1 MRHIQSLQKR
11 LNSSTK
17 QNEDN
22 AKEIAVLKQQLA
34 EAQAQLAETQIKLN
48 IVSFQLESAKEPA
61 TVLSATLQEKDE
73 EILQF
78 KDAVSSLQTER
89 NSLLGLLE
97 NIRVKFL
104 PQSSPFDFGSN
115 SFLQSSSNFLA
126 TLSSRFLRATPDSIS
141 LQVRLEEYEAA
152 NRDYA
157 REARENRLIISRQQQ
172 EIADQRRAK
181 RPRD

>member
-61 TVLSATLQEKDE
+61 TVLSATLQEKD
-73 EILQF
+73 
-78 KDAVSSLQTER
+78 K
-89 NSLLGLLE
+89 
-97 NIRVKFL
+97 KKYY
-104 PQSSPFDFGSN
+104 
-115 SFLQSSSNFLA
+115 
-126 TLSSRFLRATPDSIS
+126 SSRMLS
-141 LQVRLEEYEAA
+141 LPCKQ
-152 NRDYA
+152 N
-157 REARENRLIISRQQQ
+157 
-172 EIADQRRAK
+172 EIVC
-181 RPRD
+181 

>member
-61 TVLSATLQEKDE
+61 TVLSATLQEKM
-73 EILQF
+73 
-78 KDAVSSLQTER
+78 K
-89 NSLLGLLE
+89 
-97 NIRVKFL
+97 KYY
-104 PQSSPFDFGSN
+104 
-115 SFLQSSSNFLA
+115 
-126 TLSSRFLRATPDSIS
+126 SSRMLS
-141 LQVRLEEYEAA
+141 LPCKQ
-152 NRDYA
+152 N
-157 REARENRLIISRQQQ
+157 
-172 EIADQRRAK
+172 EIVC
-181 RPRD
+181 

>member
-89 NSLLGLLE
+89 NS
-97 NIRVKFL
+97 
-104 PQSSPFDFGSN
+104 
-115 SFLQSSSNFLA
+115 
-126 TLSSRFLRATPDSIS
+126 
-141 LQVRLEEYEAA
+141 
-152 NRDYA
+152 
-157 REARENRLIISRQQQ
+157 
-172 EIADQRRAK
+172 
-181 RPRD
+181 